1 MTDNT
6 GLTKPRFFNGGTAA
20 DLLKSEFNDFV
31 REAELLEVAGLFEG
45 LWQPL
50 PADSLV
56 RVRPSLRER
65 WLPQTEADHYQKADP
80 GDDGAP
86 FQVAKNVLSEL
97 PVTVRVFP
105 HWFHSL

>member
-1 MTDNT
+1 M
-6 GLTKPRFFNGGTAA
+6 
-20 DLLKSEFNDFV
+20 LL
-31 REAELLEVAGLFEG
+31 G
-45 LWQPL
+45 
-50 PADSLV
+50 SLV
-56 RVRPSLRER
+56 LALGLATASQANESSPASGSLLRHQPSLRER